1 MYERIQIKTTKKE
14 EMIEILDLLKA
25 FVAQNKVKKGIVV
38 INIPHTTAAITLS
51 KSYDPEVQKDILD
64 KLDALI
70 PKDGPY
76 TNIEGNTAAII
87 KASMFGHNENLIIED
102 GHIELGMFQSV
113 YFCEFDGPRKRQIV
127 FKIIEG

>member
-1 MYERIQIKTTKKE
+1 MYERIQIKTTKNE

-64 KLDALI
+64 KLDAFI

-76 TNIEGNTAAII
+76 SNIEGNTAAII
-87 KASMFGHNENLIIED
+87 KAAMFGHNENLIIED

>member
-1 MYERIQIKTTKKE
+1 MYERIQIKTTKNE

-64 KLDALI
+64 KLDAFI

-76 TNIEGNTAAII
+76 SNIEGNTAAII
-87 KASMFGHNENLIIED
+87 KAAMFGHNENLIIED

-113 YFCEFDGPRKRQIV
+113 YFCEFDGPRKRQVV

>member
-1 MYERIQIKTTKKE
+1 MYERIQIKTTKNE

-64 KLDALI
+64 KLDVFI

-76 TNIEGNTAAII
+76 SNIEGNTAAII
-87 KASMFGHNENLIIED
+87 KAAMFGHNENLIIED

>member
-1 MYERIQIKTTKKE
+1 MYERIQIKTTEKE

-87 KASMFGHNENLIIED
+87 KAAMFGHNENLIIED

>member
-87 KASMFGHNENLIIED
+87 KAAMFGHNENLIIED

>member
-1 MYERIQIKTTKKE
+1 MYERIQIKTNKKV

-25 FVAQNKVKKGIVV
+25 FVEQKKVKKGIVV

-51 KSYDPEVQKDILD
+51 KSYDPEVQKDIMD

-76 TNIEGNTAAII
+76 SNIEGNTAAII
-87 KASMFGHNENLIIED
+87 KAAMFGHNENLIIED

>member
-1 MYERIQIKTTKKE
+1 MYERIQIKTTKNE

-87 KASMFGHNENLIIED
+87 KAAMFGHNENLIIED

>member
-1 MYERIQIKTTKKE
+1 MYERIQIKTTKNE

-64 KLDALI
+64 KLDAFI
-70 PKDGPY
+70 PKDGAY

-87 KASMFGHNENLIIED
+87 KAAMFGHNENLIIED